1 MIKTKAQAVIDDQE
15 GVNNITFDVNYNPKR
30 KDLIK
35 VTLANKISVIKKDDL
50 WNFVFTIVQT
60 SQQQRMIPVVKT
72 EMIRYQKQHEI
83 RLQKDMKA
91 GEIVVAHC
99 AVNVEEEI
107 DKAFRREIEEKKLS
121 TPIPYLTGKKD
132 SV

>member
-15 GVNNITFDVNYNPKR
+15 GINNITFDVNFNPKR

-35 VTLANKISVIKKDDL
+35 ITLANKVSIIKKDDL
-50 WNFVFTIVQT
+50 WNFVFTIVKT
-60 SQQQRMIPVVKT
+60 DQQQKMIPVLKT
-72 EMIRYQKQHEI
+72 EMVRYQKQHEI

-99 AVNVEEEI
+99 AVNVKEEI
-107 DKAFRREIEEKKLS
+107 DNAIRREIEEEKLS
-121 TPIPYLTGKKD
+121 TGSVETPYLIPEQ
-132 SV
+132 